1 MDSSNH
7 DLIELV
13 ILRNIDLAKSNV
25 KILKLRRVK
34 FQLLKIWWER
44 SPKKLSLG
52 RKEVEQI
59 FRSLKCTFIK

>member
-59 FRSLKCTFIK
+59 FRFLKCTFIK